1 MKTTFIALLAFSLCL
16 PLAGAEKK
24 TDVEKAGYKGRVKS
38 VKVSSFDIE
47 QIDGKLVRTGL
58 VFPGENI
65 TKYDEKGNMLEEVR
79 YGSSGKIRSKS
90 TYIYKYN
97 EKGNK
102 VEEVRYGSNDDTKSK
117 GTYKYDDK
125 GNKVEEAVYTAS
137 GKLDSKRT
145 YKYDENENL
154 VETLTYDASG
164 KVTLK
169 NSTKYDKKGNKV
181 KKTSYDFFLPTEFF
195 GNEQTWEFTYWD

>member
-79 YGSSGKIRSKS
+79 YGSSGKIRSKE
-90 TYIYKYN
+90 T
-97 EKGNK
+97 
-102 VEEVRYGSNDDTKSK
+102 R
-117 GTYKYDDK
+117 
-125 GNKVEEAVYTAS
+125 
-137 GKLDSKRT
+137 
-145 YKYDENENL
+145 KYDE
-154 VETLTYDASG
+154 
-164 KVTLK
+164 
-169 NSTKYDKKGNKV
+169 KGNKV

>member
-1 MKTTFIALLAFSLCL
+1 MRILLTALFCLCL

-65 TKYDEKGNMLEEVR
+65 TKYDEKGNKTESVS
-79 YGSSGKIRSKS
+79 YDASGKIKERF
-90 TYIYKYN
+90 TLKYD

-102 VEEVRYGSNDDTKSK
+102 VKVAGYDAIGKSE
-117 GTYKYDDK
+117 GTTTYKYDEK
-125 GNKVEEAVYTAS
+125 GNKVEEAVYYAS

-145 YKYDENENL
+145 YKYDEIGNL

-181 KKTSYDFFLPTEFF
+181 KETGYDFFNPTGIL
-195 GNEQTWEFTYWD
+195 GNEQTWEFTCWD